1 MPLMK
6 GEINPMLKWL
16 STYQHGVIPNSAGAG
31 TFAITNTKFM
41 FQ

>member
-16 STYQHGVIPNSAGAG
+16 STYQHGVITNSTGAG